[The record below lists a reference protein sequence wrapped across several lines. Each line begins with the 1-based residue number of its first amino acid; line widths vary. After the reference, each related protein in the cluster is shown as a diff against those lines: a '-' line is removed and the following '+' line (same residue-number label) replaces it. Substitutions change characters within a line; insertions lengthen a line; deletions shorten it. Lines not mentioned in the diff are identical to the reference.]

1 MNKLLTKLVALIL
14 CAAIVACT
22 GVMIFAEGASDGDN
36 TAAGSSSGAA
46 GGNAADAPY
55 KSETVYVIAEADGTV
70 KKIIVSDRLSGG
82 AGNLG
87 DKTNIRNPENLK
99 GDESYTKDGD
109 TIVWDSVGKDIY
121 YSGEAEGELP
131 VGMKIRY
138 FLNGSEVTA
147 KEIAGAAGDFT
158 VRFEFTSLVTKT
170 VTGSDGT
177 EKTVYVPFVM
187 LSGAIFD
194 SSDFSDI
201 TVSSGKVVYDGDR
214 AVVLGVAFP
223 GLSDDL
229 GEIYDGISLPAYFE
243 VSGKTT
249 SFGMTNT
256 VTVAT
261 NSIFN
266 KIDDDI
272 FAKAD
277 ELKEKLT
284 ELTDGLTA
292 LKNGADS
299 LYDGLETLVTKAD
312 ELKSGIHE
320 LAEGAKEL
328 KSGSESLKDGAKELS
343 DGLDEIISNN
353 DALNG
358 GALEIFNSLLA
369 SATSQLKAAGID
381 VPDLTVDNYAATL
394 AAVLDSL
401 SEENVKS
408 KVRDGVK
415 AQVTET
421 VRANVEAQVTAAV
434 RAEVRKSVITA
445 AGYTVEEYDKA
456 LADGLI
462 SAEVS
467 ARIDGSIDAQMQ
479 SDAVKATIS
488 AQVDAQMKSEAIGTL
503 IEANT
508 DTAMLGEEAQ
518 AALTENL
525 AKAEAGRGSVSS
537 LLSSLSS
544 YNEFYNGL
552 KDYTDGVSTAAEG
565 AGKLYTGAAS
575 LDDGVKEL
583 LDGILLLDGNLPALT
598 DGVGQLY
605 DGAKSLSEGLH
616 EFDENGVQKIVST
629 INSTVLGNLGKLR
642 DALTVSRE
650 YTSFSGIADGTD
662 GSVRF
667 ICRTDSVKKKEN

>member
-1 MNKLLTKLVALIL
+1 MKNILTRLTAVIL

-22 GVMIFAEGASDGDN
+22 GVMIFAEGSNGGSAV
-36 TAAGSSSGAA
+36 AGSGTGAESGSAQ
-46 GGNAADAPY
+46 GTPY

-82 AGNLG
+82 AGTLS
-87 DKTNIRNPENLK
+87 DKTNIKNPENLK
-99 GDESYTKDGD
+99 GGESYTKNGD

-131 VGMKIRY
+131 VGMKISY
-138 FLNGSEVTA
+138 FLNGNEVTA

-158 VRFEFTSLVTKT
+158 VRFEFESLVTKT
-170 VTGSDGT
+170 IIGSDGT

-194 SSDFSDI
+194 SADFSDI
-201 TVSSGKVVYDGDR
+201 TVSSGKIDYDGDR

-223 GLSDDL
+223 GLSENL
-229 GEIYDGISLPAYFE
+229 GEVYDGMSLPSYFE

-256 VTVAT
+256 VTMAT

-266 KIDDDI
+266 KLDDEI

-299 LYDGLETLVTKAD
+299 LYDGLTTLVTKAD
-312 ELKSGIHE
+312 ELKSGIHK
-320 LAEGAKEL
+320 LAEGAQEL

-343 DGLDEIISNN
+343 DGLNEIVSNN
-353 DALNG
+353 DKLNG
-358 GALEIFNSLLA
+358 GALEIFNSLL
-369 SATSQLKAAGID
+369 STATSQLKAAGID
-381 VPDLTVDNYAATL
+381 VPALTVDNYAATL

-401 SEENVKS
+401 SDESVTAQ
-408 KVRDGVK
+408 VRDGVK
-415 AQVTET
+415 AQVTEK
-421 VRANVEAQVTAAV
+421 VRGNVTTQVTAAV
-434 RAEVRKSVITA
+434 RAEIRKSVIAA
-445 AGYTVEEYDKA
+445 AGYTVEDYDAA
-456 LADGLI
+456 LAAGLI

-467 ARIDGSIDAQMQ
+467 AKIDGAVDAQMQ
-479 SDAVKATIS
+479 SDTVKATIS
-488 AQVDAQMKSEAIGTL
+488 AQVDAQMQSEAVKAL
-503 IEANT
+503 IETNT
-508 DTAMLGEEAQ
+508 DTAMQGEEAQ
-518 AALTENL
+518 ATLTENL
-525 AKAEAGRGSVSS
+525 AKAKAGRGSVTS
-537 LLSSLSS
+537 LLSSLNS
-544 YNEFYNGL
+544 YKEFYDGL
-552 KDYTDGVSTAAEG
+552 RDYTDGVSSAAEG
-565 AGKLYTGAAS
+565 AVKVYTGATS
-575 LDDGVKEL
+575 LDAGLREL
-583 LDGILLLDGNLPALT
+583 LDGILLLDGNMPALT
-598 DGVGQLY
+598 DGIGQLTG
-605 DGAKSLSEGLH
+605 GAKSLSEGLH
-616 EFDENGVQKIVST
+616 TFDENGVQKIVST
-629 INSTVLGNLGKLR
+629 INEVLLGNLGKLR
-642 DALTVSRE
+642 DAVSVSRE

>member
-22 GVMIFAEGASDGDN
+22 GVMIFAEGASDGE
-36 TAAGSSSGAA
+36 GAA
-46 GGNAADAPY
+46 ADGSFGAERGNASGTPY

-82 AGNLG
+82 AGNLS
-87 DKTNIRNPENLK
+87 DRTNIKNPENLK

-138 FLNGSEVTA
+138 FLNGNEVTA

-170 VTGSDGT
+170 VTGSDGA
-177 EKTVYVPFVM
+177 EKKVYVPFVM

-194 SSDFSDI
+194 SADFSDL
-201 TVSSGKVVYDGDR
+201 TVSSGKVVCDGDR

-223 GLSDDL
+223 GLSEDL
-229 GEIYDGISLPAYFE
+229 GEVYDGMSLPSYFE

-256 VTVAT
+256 VTMAT
-261 NSIFN
+261 NSVFN
-266 KIDDDI
+266 KLDDDV

-292 LKNGADS
+292 LKNGSDS
-299 LYDGLETLVTKAD
+299 LYSGLTTLVTKAD
-312 ELKSGIHE
+312 ELKSGIHK
-320 LAEGAKEL
+320 LAEGAQKL
-328 KSGSESLKDGAKELS
+328 KNGSEGLKDGAKELS
-343 DGLDEIISNN
+343 DGLNEIVSNN
-353 DALNG
+353 GKLNG
-358 GALEIFNSLLA
+358 GALEIFNSLLS

-401 SEENVKS
+401 SDENITA

-421 VRANVEAQVTAAV
+421 VRANVEVQVTAAV
-434 RAEVRKSVITA
+434 RAEVRKSVIVS
-445 AGYTVEEYDKA
+445 AGYTVEDYDAA
-456 LADGLI
+456 LAAGLI
-462 SAEVS
+462 SSEVS
-467 ARIDGSIDAQMQ
+467 AKIDGAVDAQMQ
-479 SDAVKATIS
+479 SDTVKATIS
-488 AQVDAQMKSEAIGTL
+488 AQVDAQLQSKAVKAL

-508 DTAMLGEEAQ
+508 DTAMQGEEAQ
-518 AALTENL
+518 TALKESL
-525 AKAEAGRGSVSS
+525 AKAKAGRGSATS
-537 LLSSLSS
+537 LLSSLNS
-544 YNEFYNGL
+544 YKEFYDGL
-552 KDYTDGVSTAAEG
+552 RDYTDGVSSAAEG
-565 AGKLYTGAAS
+565 AGKVYTGAVS
-575 LDDGVKEL
+575 LDAGVREL
-583 LDGILLLDGNLPALT
+583 LDGILLLDSNMPVLT
-598 DGVGQLY
+598 DGIGQLN
-605 DGAKSLSEGLH
+605 DGAKNLSEGLH
-616 EFDENGVQKIVST
+616 SFDENGVQKIVSA
-629 INSTVLGNLGKLR
+629 INATLLGNLGRLR
-642 DALTVSRE
+642 DAVSVSRK
-650 YTSFSGIADGTD
+650 YTSFSGIADGMD

-667 ICRTDSVKKKEN
+667 ICRTDSIKKKEN